1 MSALATLLIWLVL
14 GTASAQDPRGR
25 MADPRPDSLE
35 GLVRDLA
42 GSDRSRR
49 TFAIRE
55 LNRIARISRKHEF
68 GPLTSEATIDA
79 LQNLEFLDQHAANVC
94 IQHLRLDVE
103 VRGCARLLGYLETAA
118 GKTALQAART
128 RTDRKATIRRIDRTL
143 AILAAENEESTP

>member
-1 MSALATLLIWLVL
+1 
-14 GTASAQDPRGR
+14 
-25 MADPRPDSLE
+25 MADPRPNSLE
-35 GLVRDLA
+35 GLVRDLD

-68 GPLTSEATIDA
+68 GPLTSEATVDA
-79 LQNLEFLDQHAANVC
+79 LQNLEFLDAHAADVC
-94 IQHLRLDVE
+94 IQHLHGDVE

-118 GKTALQAART
+118 GTPALQAARA

-143 AILAAENEESTP
+143 AILAAAKQESAP

>member
-1 MSALATLLIWLVL
+1 MSGLTNLWVWLVL

-35 GLVRDLA
+35 GLVRDLE

-55 LNRIARISRKHEF
+55 LNRIARVSRKHEF

-79 LQNLEFLDQHAANVC
+79 LQNLEFLDQYAADVC
-94 IQHLRLDVE
+94 IEHLRLDVE

-118 GKTALQAART
+118 SKPALQAART
-128 RTDRKATIRRIDRTL
+128 RTERKATIRRIDRTL
-143 AILAAENEESTP
+143 AILATANEESTP